1 LEWANNCCNK
11 LHFLKAML
19 GFWAQHQFVPHQL
32 QVLAIRLTRPVFSA
46 VCMQPYHLI
55 YQSQWME
62 PLGAA
67 ALADLLHQC
76 RTYNR
81 QHDITGVLLHT
92 PEGRFLQ
99 VLEGPRTAVRHLY
112 YHAILSDPRH
122 HHCQVL
128 GEGPWPQRSFA
139 TWTMGFR
146 NAQAG
151 DLRTLLGEATGDS
164 LGLTP
169 RPYPRPQLLG
179 LVNDFVEQDPIPTWQ
194 EQP

>member
-1 LEWANNCCNK
+1 
-11 LHFLKAML
+11 
-19 GFWAQHQFVPHQL
+19 
-32 QVLAIRLTRPVFSA
+32 
-46 VCMQPYHLI
+46 
-55 YQSQWME
+55 ME
-62 PLGAA
+62 PMGPAEMDA
-67 ALADLLHQC
+67 LLHQC
-76 RTYNR
+76 RIYNR
-81 QHDITGVLLHT
+81 QHAITGVLLHT

-112 YHAILSDPRH
+112 YHAILSDLRH

-128 GEGPWPQRSFA
+128 GEGPWPTRSFA

-146 NAQAG
+146 HAQAG
-151 DLRTLLGEATGDS
+151 EMRTLLGEAISNS

-179 LVNDFVEQDPIPTWQ
+179 LVLDFVEQASVPTWK

>member
-1 LEWANNCCNK
+1 
-11 LHFLKAML
+11 
-19 GFWAQHQFVPHQL
+19 
-32 QVLAIRLTRPVFSA
+32 
-46 VCMQPYHLI
+46 MQPYHLI

-62 PLGAA
+62 PLEAA
-67 ALADLLHQC
+67 ALDVLLRQS
-76 RTYNR
+76 RAYNQ

-99 VLEGPRTAVRHLY
+99 VLEGPRAAVRHLY

-128 GEGPWPQRSFA
+128 GEGSWPQRSFP

-146 NAQAG
+146 NALPA
-151 DLRTLLGEATGDS
+151 DLRILLGEAARDT

-179 LVNDFVEQDPIPTWQ
+179 LVLDFVAQDCVPTWQ

>member
-1 LEWANNCCNK
+1 
-11 LHFLKAML
+11 
-19 GFWAQHQFVPHQL
+19 
-32 QVLAIRLTRPVFSA
+32 
-46 VCMQPYHLI
+46 MQPYHLI

-62 PLGAA
+62 PMGAA
-67 ALADLLHQC
+67 ALDKLLHQS
-76 RTYNR
+76 RAYNQ

-99 VLEGPRTAVRHLY
+99 VLEGPRAAVRHLY
-112 YHAILSDPRH
+112 YHGILSDPRH

-128 GEGPWPQRSFA
+128 GEGAWPTRSFA

-146 NAQAG
+146 PAQPA
-151 DLRTLLGEATGDS
+151 DLRTLLGEATSDT

-179 LVNDFVEQDPIPTWQ
+179 LVLDFVAQHHTPTWQ
-194 EQP
+194 EQ

>member
-1 LEWANNCCNK
+1 
-11 LHFLKAML
+11 
-19 GFWAQHQFVPHQL
+19 
-32 QVLAIRLTRPVFSA
+32 
-46 VCMQPYHLI
+46 
-55 YQSQWME
+55 ME
-62 PLGAA
+62 PMDAA
-67 ALADLLHQC
+67 SLDALLREC

-81 QHDITGVLLHT
+81 LHDITGVLLHT

-99 VLEGPRTAVRHLY
+99 VLEGRRAAVRRLY
-112 YHAILSDPRH
+112 YHGILSDPRH
-122 HHCQVL
+122 YHCQVL

-146 NAQAG
+146 HAQAG
-151 DLRTLLGEATGDS
+151 DLRTLLGEATNNS

-179 LVNDFVEQDPIPTWQ
+179 LVLDFVEQDLVPTWQ

>member
-1 LEWANNCCNK
+1 
-11 LHFLKAML
+11 
-19 GFWAQHQFVPHQL
+19 
-32 QVLAIRLTRPVFSA
+32 
-46 VCMQPYHLI
+46 MQPYHLI

-62 PLGAA
+62 PMGTI
-67 ALADLLHQC
+67 ALDVLLQQS
-76 RTYNR
+76 RAYNR

-99 VLEGPRTAVRHLY
+99 VLEGPRAAVRHLY
-112 YHAILSDPRH
+112 YHGILSDQRH

-128 GEGPWPQRSFA
+128 GEGPWPERSFA

-146 NAQAG
+146 HAQPG

-164 LGLTP
+164 LGLMP
-169 RPYPRPQLLG
+169 RPYPRQQLLG
-179 LVNDFVEQDPIPTWQ
+179 LVLDFIAQNSIPTGQ